1 MRYADFPTLVD
12 ALDYAALSSAGMNF
26 YDRRCQLEDQLE
38 YQTLKARAEAGAKRL
53 LSLNLKKGDRVA
65 LIAETSSGFVE
76 AFFACQYAG
85 LVAVPLAIPMGV
97 GQRDSWSAKLQG
109 LLASCQPAA
118 IITGDEWLPLVNAAT
133 HNNPELHVLSHA
145 WFKALPEADVALQR
159 PVPNDIAYL
168 QYTSGSTRFPRG
180 VIITH
185 REVMA
190 NLRAISHD
198 GIKLRPGDRCVSWLP
213 FYHDMGLVG
222 FLLTPVATQLSVDY
236 LRTQDFAMRPL
247 QWLKLISKNRGTV
260 SVAPPFGYEL
270 CQRRVN
276 EKDLAELDLSCW
288 RVAGI
293 GAEPISAEQLHQFA
307 ECFRQVNFD
316 DKTFMPCY
324 GLAENAL
331 AVSFSDE
338 ACGVV
343 VNEVDR
349 DILEYQGKAV
359 APGAETRAVST
370 FVNCGKALPEHGIE
384 IRNEADI
391 PVAERVVGHICI
403 SGPSL
408 MSGYFGDQVSQD
420 EIAATGWLDTGDLGY
435 LLDGYLY
442 VTGRIKDLII
452 IRGRNIWPQDI
463 EYIAEQEPEIHSGDA
478 IAFVTAQ
485 EKSFCRS
492 SVGSA
497 TKHVAGSLSTRWQL
511 GSKANLALPRISICC
526 RPTVFPEHPPASLPV
541 RKRKTLSEGLCC
553 QSSCAGIPGMNQ
565 TVAVTGA
572 TGFIGKY
579 IIDNL
584 LARGFHVRA
593 LTRTARA
600 HVNDN
605 LTWVRGSLEDTHSLS
620 ELVAG
625 ASAVVHCA
633 GQVRGHK
640 EEIFTRCN
648 VDGSLRLM
656 QAAKESGFC
665 QRFLFISSL
674 AARHPELSWYAN
686 SKHVAEQRL
695 TAMADEITLGVF
707 RPTAVYGPGDKELK
721 PLFDWMLRGLLPR
734 LGTPETL
741 LSFLHVTDF
750 AQAVGQ
756 WLSAETVQ
764 TQTYELCDGVAG
776 GYDWQRV
783 QQLVADVRCGSVRM
797 VGIPL
802 PLLTC
807 LADIS
812 TALSRLAGKEP
823 MLTRSKIRELTHAD
837 WSASNNR
844 ISEDINWFPGISLE
858 HALRNG
864 LF

>member
-1 MRYADFPTLVD
+1 M
-12 ALDYAALSSAGMNF
+12 
-26 YDRRCQLEDQLE
+26 
-38 YQTLKARAEAGAKRL
+38 
-53 LSLNLKKGDRVA
+53 
-65 LIAETSSGFVE
+65 
-76 AFFACQYAG
+76 
-85 LVAVPLAIPMGV
+85 
-97 GQRDSWSAKLQG
+97 
-109 LLASCQPAA
+109 
-118 IITGDEWLPLVNAAT
+118 PLVNAAT

>member
-1 MRYADFPTLVD
+1 
-12 ALDYAALSSAGMNF
+12 
-26 YDRRCQLEDQLE
+26 
-38 YQTLKARAEAGAKRL
+38 
-53 LSLNLKKGDRVA
+53 
-65 LIAETSSGFVE
+65 
-76 AFFACQYAG
+76 
-85 LVAVPLAIPMGV
+85 
-97 GQRDSWSAKLQG
+97 
-109 LLASCQPAA
+109 
-118 IITGDEWLPLVNAAT
+118 
-133 HNNPELHVLSHA
+133 
-145 WFKALPEADVALQR
+145 
-159 PVPNDIAYL
+159 
-168 QYTSGSTRFPRG
+168 
-180 VIITH
+180 
-185 REVMA
+185 
-190 NLRAISHD
+190 
-198 GIKLRPGDRCVSWLP
+198 
-213 FYHDMGLVG
+213 
-222 FLLTPVATQLSVDY
+222 
-236 LRTQDFAMRPL
+236 
-247 QWLKLISKNRGTV
+247 
-260 SVAPPFGYEL
+260 
-270 CQRRVN
+270 
-276 EKDLAELDLSCW
+276 
-288 RVAGI
+288 
-293 GAEPISAEQLHQFA
+293 
-307 ECFRQVNFD
+307 
-316 DKTFMPCY
+316 MPCY

>member
-1 MRYADFPTLVD
+1 
-12 ALDYAALSSAGMNF
+12 
-26 YDRRCQLEDQLE
+26 
-38 YQTLKARAEAGAKRL
+38 
-53 LSLNLKKGDRVA
+53 
-65 LIAETSSGFVE
+65 
-76 AFFACQYAG
+76 
-85 LVAVPLAIPMGV
+85 MGV

-338 ACGVV
+338 ASGVV

-384 IRNEADI
+384 IRNEAGI

-408 MSGYFGDQVSQD
+408 MSGYFGDQISQD

-497 TKHVAGSLSTRWQL
+497 MKNVAGSLSTRWQH

-553 QSSCAGIPGMNQ
+553 QSSCAGVPGMNQ

-620 ELVAG
+620 ELVTG

-686 SKHVAEQRL
+686 SKHVAEQQL
-695 TAMADEITLGVF
+695 TAMADAITLGVF

-734 LGTPETL
+734 LGTPETQ

>member
-1 MRYADFPTLVD
+1 M
-12 ALDYAALSSAGMNF
+12 
-26 YDRRCQLEDQLE
+26 
-38 YQTLKARAEAGAKRL
+38 
-53 LSLNLKKGDRVA
+53 A

>member
-1 MRYADFPTLVD
+1 MALNYAT
-12 ALDYAALSSAGMNF
+12 ATAAS
-26 YDRRCQLEDQLE
+26 R
-38 YQTLKARAEAGAKRL
+38 
-53 LSLNLKKGDRVA
+53 
-65 LIAETSSGFVE
+65 
-76 AFFACQYAG
+76 
-85 LVAVPLAIPMGV
+85 
-97 GQRDSWSAKLQG
+97 
-109 LLASCQPAA
+109 
-118 IITGDEWLPLVNAAT
+118 
-133 HNNPELHVLSHA
+133 
-145 WFKALPEADVALQR
+145 
-159 PVPNDIAYL
+159 
-168 QYTSGSTRFPRG
+168 
-180 VIITH
+180 
-185 REVMA
+185 
-190 NLRAISHD
+190 
-198 GIKLRPGDRCVSWLP
+198 LP

-338 ACGVV
+338 GSGVV

-384 IRNEADI
+384 IRNEAGM

-408 MSGYFGDQVSQD
+408 MSGYFGDRVSQD

-478 IAFVTAQ
+478 IAFVTVQ
-485 EKSFCRS
+485 KIILQIQC
-492 SVGSA
+492 
-497 TKHVAGSLSTRWQL
+497 
-511 GSKANLALPRISICC
+511 RISDEERRGQLIHALAA
-526 RPTVFPEHPPASLPV
+526 RIQSEFGVTAAIDLLPPHSIPRTSSGKPA
-541 RKRKTLSEGLCC
+541 RAEAKTLSEGLCC
-553 QSSCAGIPGMNQ
+553 KPSCAGIPGMNQ

-605 LTWVRGSLEDTHSLS
+605 LTGCAVRWKILIHL
-620 ELVAG
+620 
-625 ASAVVHCA
+625 ASWLPEPAQWSIAPGKCA
-633 GQVRGHK
+633 GTK
-640 EEIFTRCN
+640 
-648 VDGSLRLM
+648 
-656 QAAKESGFC
+656 K
-665 QRFLFISSL
+665 RFSP
-674 AARHPELSWYAN
+674 A
-686 SKHVAEQRL
+686 VTL
-695 TAMADEITLGVF
+695 TAAC
-707 RPTAVYGPGDKELK
+707 A
-721 PLFDWMLRGLLPR
+721 
-734 LGTPETL
+734 
-741 LSFLHVTDF
+741 
-750 AQAVGQ
+750 
-756 WLSAETVQ
+756 
-764 TQTYELCDGVAG
+764 
-776 GYDWQRV
+776 
-783 QQLVADVRCGSVRM
+783 
-797 VGIPL
+797 
-802 PLLTC
+802 
-807 LADIS
+807 
-812 TALSRLAGKEP
+812 
-823 MLTRSKIRELTHAD
+823 
-837 WSASNNR
+837 
-844 ISEDINWFPGISLE
+844 
-858 HALRNG
+858 
-864 LF
+864 

>member
-1 MRYADFPTLVD
+1 
-12 ALDYAALSSAGMNF
+12 
-26 YDRRCQLEDQLE
+26 
-38 YQTLKARAEAGAKRL
+38 
-53 LSLNLKKGDRVA
+53 
-65 LIAETSSGFVE
+65 
-76 AFFACQYAG
+76 
-85 LVAVPLAIPMGV
+85 
-97 GQRDSWSAKLQG
+97 
-109 LLASCQPAA
+109 
-118 IITGDEWLPLVNAAT
+118 
-133 HNNPELHVLSHA
+133 
-145 WFKALPEADVALQR
+145 
-159 PVPNDIAYL
+159 
-168 QYTSGSTRFPRG
+168 
-180 VIITH
+180 
-185 REVMA
+185 
-190 NLRAISHD
+190 
-198 GIKLRPGDRCVSWLP
+198 
-213 FYHDMGLVG
+213 
-222 FLLTPVATQLSVDY
+222 
-236 LRTQDFAMRPL
+236 MRPL

-478 IAFVTAQ
+478 IALLPPRK
-485 EKSFCRS
+485 KSFCRS

-526 RPTVFPEHPPASLPV
+526 RPTVFPNILRQACPCGSENVIRRLMLPV
-541 RKRKTLSEGLCC
+541 FMCRN
-553 QSSCAGIPGMNQ
+553 PGMNQ

>member
-1 MRYADFPTLVD
+1 MSNKIFTHSLPMRYADFPTLVD
-12 ALDYAALSSAGMNF
+12 ALDYAALSNAGMNF
-26 YDRRCQLEDQLE
+26 YDRRSQLEDELE
-38 YQTLKARAEAGAKRL
+38 YHTLKVRAETGARRL

-97 GQRDSWSAKLQG
+97 GQRDSWSTKLQG

-133 HNNPELHVLSHA
+133 HDNPELHVLSHA

-159 PVPNDIAYL
+159 PIPDDIAYL

-338 ACGVV
+338 ASGVV

-359 APGAETRAVST
+359 TPGVETRAVST
-370 FVNCGKALPEHGIE
+370 FVSCGKALPEHGIE
-384 IRNEADI
+384 IRNEAGI

-408 MSGYFGDQVSQD
+408 MSGYFGDQASQD
-420 EIAATGWLDTGDLGY
+420 EITATGWLDTGDLGY

-485 EKSFCRS
+485 EKIILQIQC
-492 SVGSA
+492 
-497 TKHVAGSLSTRWQL
+497 
-511 GSKANLALPRISICC
+511 RISDAE
-526 RPTVFPEHPPASLPV
+526 R
-541 RKRKTLSEGLCC
+541 
-553 QSSCAGIPGMNQ
+553 
-565 TVAVTGA
+565 
-572 TGFIGKY
+572 
-579 IIDNL
+579 
-584 LARGFHVRA
+584 
-593 LTRTARA
+593 RTQLI
-600 HVNDN
+600 H
-605 LTWVRGSLEDTHSLS
+605 
-620 ELVAG
+620 
-625 ASAVVHCA
+625 
-633 GQVRGHK
+633 
-640 EEIFTRCN
+640 
-648 VDGSLRLM
+648 
-656 QAAKESGFC
+656 
-665 QRFLFISSL
+665 SL
-674 AARHPELSWYAN
+674 AARIQSEFG
-686 SKHVAEQRL
+686 V
-695 TAMADEITLGVF
+695 TAAID
-707 RPTAVYGPGDKELK
+707 
-721 PLFDWMLRGLLPR
+721 LLPPHSIPR
-734 LGTPETL
+734 TSSGKPARAEAKKRYQKAVAA
-741 LSFLHVTDF
+741 SFHV
-750 AQAVGQ
+750 QE
-756 WLSAETVQ
+756 S
-764 TQTYELCDGVAG
+764 
-776 GYDWQRV
+776 
-783 QQLVADVRCGSVRM
+783 
-797 VGIPL
+797 
-802 PLLTC
+802 
-807 LADIS
+807 LA
-812 TALSRLAGKEP
+812 
-823 MLTRSKIRELTHAD
+823 
-837 WSASNNR
+837 
-844 ISEDINWFPGISLE
+844 
-858 HALRNG
+858 
-864 LF
+864 

>member
-38 YQTLKARAEAGAKRL
+38 YQTLKTRAEAGAKRL
-53 LSLNLKKGDRVA
+53 LSLNLKKGERVA

-118 IITGDEWLPLVNAAT
+118 IITGDEWLPLVNA
-133 HNNPELHVLSHA
+133 
-145 WFKALPEADVALQR
+145 
-159 PVPNDIAYL
+159 
-168 QYTSGSTRFPRG
+168 
-180 VIITH
+180 
-185 REVMA
+185 
-190 NLRAISHD
+190 
-198 GIKLRPGDRCVSWLP
+198 
-213 FYHDMGLVG
+213 
-222 FLLTPVATQLSVDY
+222 ATQLSVDY

-338 ACGVV
+338 GSGVV

-384 IRNEADI
+384 IRNEAGM

-408 MSGYFGDQVSQD
+408 MSGYFGDQASQD

-485 EKSFCRS
+485 EKIILQIQC
-492 SVGSA
+492 
-497 TKHVAGSLSTRWQL
+497 
-511 GSKANLALPRISICC
+511 RISDEE
-526 RPTVFPEHPPASLPV
+526 R
-541 RKRKTLSEGLCC
+541 
-553 QSSCAGIPGMNQ
+553 
-565 TVAVTGA
+565 
-572 TGFIGKY
+572 
-579 IIDNL
+579 
-584 LARGFHVRA
+584 RGQLIHA
-593 LTRTARA
+593 
-600 HVNDN
+600 
-605 LTWVRGSLEDTHSLS
+605 
-620 ELVAG
+620 
-625 ASAVVHCA
+625 
-633 GQVRGHK
+633 
-640 EEIFTRCN
+640 
-648 VDGSLRLM
+648 
-656 QAAKESGFC
+656 
-665 QRFLFISSL
+665 L
-674 AARHPELSWYAN
+674 AARIQSEFG
-686 SKHVAEQRL
+686 V
-695 TAMADEITLGVF
+695 TAAID
-707 RPTAVYGPGDKELK
+707 
-721 PLFDWMLRGLLPR
+721 LLPPHSIPR
-734 LGTPETL
+734 TSSGKPARAEAKKRYQKAYAA
-741 LSFLHVTDF
+741 SLHV
-750 AQAVGQ
+750 QE
-756 WLSAETVQ
+756 S
-764 TQTYELCDGVAG
+764 
-776 GYDWQRV
+776 
-783 QQLVADVRCGSVRM
+783 
-797 VGIPL
+797 
-802 PLLTC
+802 
-807 LADIS
+807 LA
-812 TALSRLAGKEP
+812 
-823 MLTRSKIRELTHAD
+823 
-837 WSASNNR
+837 
-844 ISEDINWFPGISLE
+844 
-858 HALRNG
+858 
-864 LF
+864 

>member
-1 MRYADFPTLVD
+1 
-12 ALDYAALSSAGMNF
+12 
-26 YDRRCQLEDQLE
+26 
-38 YQTLKARAEAGAKRL
+38 
-53 LSLNLKKGDRVA
+53 
-65 LIAETSSGFVE
+65 
-76 AFFACQYAG
+76 
-85 LVAVPLAIPMGV
+85 MGV

-338 ACGVV
+338 ASGVV

-384 IRNEADI
+384 IRNEAGI

-408 MSGYFGDQVSQD
+408 MSGYFGDQISQD

-497 TKHVAGSLSTRWQL
+497 MKNVAGSLSTRWQH

-553 QSSCAGIPGMNQ
+553 QSSCAGVPGMNQ

-620 ELVAG
+620 ELVTG

-656 QAAKESGFC
+656 QAAKRAALPTISVY
-665 QRFLFISSL
+665 LFAGGAPS
-674 AARHPELSWYAN
+674 R
-686 SKHVAEQRL
+686 
-695 TAMADEITLGVF
+695 
-707 RPTAVYGPGDKELK
+707 
-721 PLFDWMLRGLLPR
+721 
-734 LGTPETL
+734 TL
-741 LSFLHVTDF
+741 LVRKF
-750 AQAVGQ
+750 
-756 WLSAETVQ
+756 Q
-764 TQTYELCDGVAG
+764 TRRRTT
-776 GYDWQRV
+776 
-783 QQLVADVRCGSVRM
+783 ADC
-797 VGIPL
+797 
-802 PLLTC
+802 
-807 LADIS
+807 
-812 TALSRLAGKEP
+812 
-823 MLTRSKIRELTHAD
+823 
-837 WSASNNR
+837 
-844 ISEDINWFPGISLE
+844 
-858 HALRNG
+858 NG
-864 LF
+864 

>member
-1 MRYADFPTLVD
+1 MVYMSNKIFTHSLPMRYADFPTLVD
-12 ALDYAALSSAGMNF
+12 ALDYAALSNAGMNF
-26 YDRRCQLEDQLE
+26 YDRRSQLEDELE
-38 YQTLKARAEAGAKRL
+38 YHTLKVRAETGARRL

-97 GQRDSWSAKLQG
+97 GQRDSWSTKLQG

-133 HNNPELHVLSHA
+133 HDNPELHVLSHA

-159 PVPNDIAYL
+159 PIPDDIAYL

-338 ACGVV
+338 ASGVV

-359 APGAETRAVST
+359 TPGVETRAVST
-370 FVNCGKALPEHGIE
+370 FVSCGKALPEHGIE
-384 IRNEADI
+384 IRNEAGI

-408 MSGYFGDQVSQD
+408 MSGYFGDQASQD
-420 EIAATGWLDTGDLGY
+420 EITATGWLDTGDLGY

-485 EKSFCRS
+485 EKIILQIQC
-492 SVGSA
+492 
-497 TKHVAGSLSTRWQL
+497 
-511 GSKANLALPRISICC
+511 RISDAE
-526 RPTVFPEHPPASLPV
+526 R
-541 RKRKTLSEGLCC
+541 
-553 QSSCAGIPGMNQ
+553 
-565 TVAVTGA
+565 
-572 TGFIGKY
+572 
-579 IIDNL
+579 
-584 LARGFHVRA
+584 
-593 LTRTARA
+593 RTQLI
-600 HVNDN
+600 H
-605 LTWVRGSLEDTHSLS
+605 
-620 ELVAG
+620 
-625 ASAVVHCA
+625 
-633 GQVRGHK
+633 
-640 EEIFTRCN
+640 
-648 VDGSLRLM
+648 
-656 QAAKESGFC
+656 
-665 QRFLFISSL
+665 SL
-674 AARHPELSWYAN
+674 AARIQSEFG
-686 SKHVAEQRL
+686 V
-695 TAMADEITLGVF
+695 TAAID
-707 RPTAVYGPGDKELK
+707 
-721 PLFDWMLRGLLPR
+721 LLPPHSIPR
-734 LGTPETL
+734 TSSGKPARAEAKKRYQKAVAA
-741 LSFLHVTDF
+741 SFHV
-750 AQAVGQ
+750 QE
-756 WLSAETVQ
+756 S
-764 TQTYELCDGVAG
+764 
-776 GYDWQRV
+776 
-783 QQLVADVRCGSVRM
+783 
-797 VGIPL
+797 
-802 PLLTC
+802 
-807 LADIS
+807 LA
-812 TALSRLAGKEP
+812 
-823 MLTRSKIRELTHAD
+823 
-837 WSASNNR
+837 
-844 ISEDINWFPGISLE
+844 
-858 HALRNG
+858 
-864 LF
+864 